1 MLQTFSS
8 SETITI
14 DKDLEGVK
22 SKVKDFISKY
32 NDAINFL
39 NTNAKLDPETKA
51 RGVLANDSLYSG
63 LISRIKDITTKSL
76 SGVSNPTYNS
86 LASIGITAD
95 RSGALMI
102 SDPSK
107 FDGAL
112 EIDTKNISE
121 VFNNSTDGITV
132 KLEDLLESFTNADG
146 SISSSQQRY
155 DDNIIQINDQI
166 NRLEERLEKRRSQLT
181 SEFAKM
187 QEMMSLL
194 SRQQSFMNQFFR

>member
-1 MLQTFSS
+1 MSIPNCCRLNTVPSCKAARAWLISLLDARNDSGLNGVSS
-8 SETITI
+8 S
-14 DKDLEGVK
+14 
-22 SKVKDFISKY
+22 
-32 NDAINFL
+32 
-39 NTNAKLDPETKA
+39 
-51 RGVLANDSLYSG
+51 
-63 LISRIKDITTKSL
+63 
-76 SGVSNPTYNS
+76 TYNS

-95 RSGALMI
+95 RSGALTI
-102 SDPSK
+102 TDPSK
-107 FDGAL
+107 FDSAL